1 MDRRK
6 SLAKNFAVH
15 GKKDDDKQDSDV
27 FLSELISHRPETKVE
42 DALNSAPA
50 QALNAA
56 QAAVTSAAKDQMQET
71 ADKLNQDASAVL
83 K

>member
-27 FLSELISHRPETKVE
+27 FLSELISHRPEPKVE
-42 DALNSAPA
+42 DAMNMMGNPM
-50 QALNAA
+50 
-56 QAAVTSAAKDQMQET
+56 QAASMFGNPMKAMQAA
-71 ADKLNQDASAVL
+71 
-83 K
+83 